1 MVCSEEALLWLQI
14 SSAKGIGPEK
24 WVSLARSAPLEE
36 IARLLESAGGR
47 ERLTRR
53 FKREVGTPDAAF
65 VEAQMNLLKEGDFS
79 LLSISDDSYPQ
90 LLREIYAPPL
100 VLFCAG
106 DIAALSRPSI
116 CIVGSRHTTRRGLM
130 TAQKLA
136 RGLSE
141 RGIQIV
147 SGLARGIDSAAHRG
161 ALGGEGGTSA
171 VLGCGVNTVYPPEHA
186 GLAKEIATRGS
197 IVSEFPL
204 GTPPLRHHFPQRNR
218 ILSGLS
224 LGVVVVEAGLDSGA
238 MGTARWA
245 IEQNRE
251 VFAVPGPIDN
261 PGSSG
266 PHRLI
271 REGATL
277 VESVADIIAELPLR
291 GQDQERGGSQKE
303 QRAPAASQRTLFE
316 CGTARQSLTDEERVV
331 LSALDLNPKH
341 IDDLVQFCHISPTF
355 MLPLLLGLEMR
366 GLVESCGGGTYALAA
381 SSTRD

>member
-1 MVCSEEALLWLQI
+1 M
-14 SSAKGIGPEK
+14 
-24 WVSLARSAPLEE
+24 SLARSAPLEE
-36 IARLLESAGGR
+36 IARMLESAEGR
-47 ERLTRR
+47 ERLARR
-53 FKREVGTPDAAF
+53 LRRAVGSPDAAF
-65 VEAQMNLLKEGDFS
+65 LETQMNLLEAGDFS

-100 VLFCAG
+100 VLFCVG

-116 CIVGSRHTTRRGLM
+116 CIVGSRHATRRGLM
-130 TAQKLA
+130 TAQSLA
-136 RGLSE
+136 CELSTRGFHV
-141 RGIQIV
+141 V

-161 ALGGEGGTSA
+161 ALGGKGGTSA
-171 VLGCGVNTVYPPEHA
+171 VLGCGVDTVYPPEHA
-186 GLAKEIATRGS
+186 ALAKEIATRGS

-277 VESVADIIAELPLR
+277 VESVADIIAELPPR
-291 GQDQERGGSQKE
+291 GQDQEKGGSQKRQPAPANS
-303 QRAPAASQRTLFE
+303 QRALFE
-316 CGTARQSLTDEERVV
+316 CGTARQPLTDEERTV

-366 GLVESCGGGTYALAA
+366 GFIESCGGGTYALAG